1 MEIKLSDEFL
11 KETLETGFLM
21 RIISD
26 KKTTKVDI
34 EKPYIMGYLAKAN
47 Q

>member
-11 KETLETGFLM
+11 RETLDSGFLM
-21 RIISD
+21 RLISE
-26 KKTTKVDI
+26 KKTNKIAVV
-34 EKPYIMGYLAKAN
+34 KPYIMGYLAKVN